1 MREYRSNQTIRCLT
15 VRMNVRRNRRHW
27 SLILVLLPLVV
38 AAQPR
43 QLMSSARPVAAHAAS
58 HTVTTADSDNTR
70 SESIDINTLNIIPLF
85 GERPKSA
92 EQIDREIHFL
102 NDCDQNFASRA
113 EASDFFAARGW
124 DYIADGQLDTAAHR
138 FNLAWLLND
147 RNADAYWGLGVVTY
161 QKENLPEAARLLK
174 KGIDVSSPNIELMG
188 DLATVEI
195 KQFEKDQSK
204 ATLDDAEQQLLHIVA
219 QEPTHAASYQKLALV
234 SFLKTDYDKAWAYF
248 HQARQLDMSVLDLSF
263 LNELMT
269 KRADPKGI
277 FK

>member
-1 MREYRSNQTIRCLT
+1 
-15 VRMNVRRNRRHW
+15 MNVRRNRGHW
-27 SLILVLLPLVV
+27 SFILALLPLVV

-43 QLMSSARPVAAHAAS
+43 QLMSSARPVTARVAS
-58 HTVTTADSDNTR
+58 HTSTTSDNTR
-70 SESIDINTLNIIPLF
+70 SEPVDLETLNSMPLF
-85 GERPKSA
+85 GERPKTA

-102 NDCDQNFASRA
+102 NDCDRNFASRT

-124 DYIADGQLDTAAHR
+124 DYVADGQLDTAAHR

-161 QKENLPEAARLLK
+161 QKENLTEAARLLK
-174 KGIDVSSPNIELMG
+174 KGIDVIGTNVELMG

-195 KQFEKDQSK
+195 KQYQKDQHRP
-204 ATLDDAEQQLLHIVA
+204 TLDDAELQLQRIVTQDPA
-219 QEPTHAASYQKLALV
+219 HAASYQKLALV

-248 HQARQLDMSVLDLSF
+248 HQARQLDMSVLDLTF

-269 KRADPKGI
+269 KRPDPKGI